1 MNFSIVQAEIKNL
14 EERLKT
20 LNGFLDV
27 RQKFPLLNHFTSKQC
42 LILQRYFFE
51 RRLKIEVNSLKEI
64 QGYKIESLHRLLP
77 LKMSGNILN
86 PFIERYALPFE

>member
-51 RRLKIEVNSLKEI
+51 RRLKIEEI